1 KHLAESIPARET
13 KVICLDS
20 DWELIAQESD
30 KNSTSGV
37 NAHNLAYVIYTSGST
52 GLPKGVMIEHKGL
65 CNLAE
70 VQKRNFDIG
79 LGSRVLQFASF
90 SFDASV
96 LEFCLALLSGAT
108 LCLARAESLKPGPE
122 LHQLLRDQNITAAA
136 LIPSVYALMSAED
149 LPALRTITSGA
160 EICSADIVKRW
171 AKGRRFLNLYA
182 PTEATIY
189 CSFAECVDG
198 NRRPTIGRPISN
210 MQIYILDSNMEPVP
224 VGVSGE
230 LHIG

>member
-1 KHLAESIPARET
+1 
-13 KVICLDS
+13 
-20 DWELIAQESD
+20 
-30 KNSTSGV
+30 
-37 NAHNLAYVIYTSGST
+37 
-52 GLPKGVMIEHKGL
+52 
-65 CNLAE
+65 
-70 VQKRNFDIG
+70 
-79 LGSRVLQFASF
+79 
-90 SFDASV
+90 
-96 LEFCLALLSGAT
+96 
-108 LCLARAESLKPGPE
+108 
-122 LHQLLRDQNITAAA
+122 QLLRDQNITAAA

-224 VGVSGE
+224 VGVAGE
-230 LHIG
+230 LHIGGVGLARGYLNRPDLTEERFISNPFINGNGSETSQMGTGKLYKTGDLARYLPDGQIEFLGRIDNQVKVRGFRIELGEIEAALRLHSTVRDAVVIAREDDLGD